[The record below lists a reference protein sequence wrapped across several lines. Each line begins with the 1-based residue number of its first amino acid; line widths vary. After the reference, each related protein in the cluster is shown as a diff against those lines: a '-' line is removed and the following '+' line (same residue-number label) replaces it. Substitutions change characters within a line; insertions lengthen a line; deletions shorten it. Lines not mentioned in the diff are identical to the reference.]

1 VALILILGPL
11 SGAHFKPP
19 SASHLRYGAAPL
31 VGFAGFYIASQ
42 GLGRIGV
49 WAAKIMCEL
58 PVRQ

>member
-31 VGFAGFYIASQ
+31 VGFAGFCIASQ

-49 WAAKIMCEL
+49 
-58 PVRQ
+58 